1 MEPHLARHGVQVQRG
16 HVRWAGGGASL
27 IMSLAMLLLSLIKKC
42 AWNILRREGREGSQR
57 RTILF
62 SMKNDGRAVIAV
74 IEERGLFIERALSYV
89 FHTCLVDAQRPH
101 DIVRLLFAFSHAE
114 RKLVEGSLN
123 EECAST
129 AANQRRPPNVSHA
142 VVSRSNSPK
151 TWYRTH
157 LCPPS
162 APGP

>member
-1 MEPHLARHGVQVQRG
+1 
-16 HVRWAGGGASL
+16 
-27 IMSLAMLLLSLIKKC
+27 
-42 AWNILRREGREGSQR
+42 
-57 RTILF
+57 
-62 SMKNDGRAVIAV
+62 MKNDGRAVIAV
-74 IEERGLFIERALSYV
+74 IEERGLLLKGRFHIVL
-89 FHTCLVDAQRPH
+89 HTCLVDAQRPH

-151 TWYRTH
+151 T
-157 LCPPS
+157 
-162 APGP
+162 